1 MAKEMSIVAAAMLV
15 PKACLAAAEMA
26 FFSPALIASAFIL
39 YKHGLS
45 RQLGW
50 FYLVLLSIL
59 RLIGSSCTLYM
70 ATQSDYS
77 SSLIQTATI
86 TSAIGTAPLLLAL
99 MGFLARINEG
109 LEHKGL
115 GPIVFRP
122 IHLIS
127 LAALIVSIV
136 GATNVFDSSP
146 AAQETGKGLLEAAGI
161 LFLVIYLSLGGI
173 TIWSVIHLRWILASE
188 ISLVKACTLALPFLC
203 VRIVYTV
210 CVSFGSGTT
219 GVFSFGNVNVWVAAF
234 MQFFNEA
241 VVVSIFVFAGF
252 VTPKWERRE
261 IQEGVS
267 SKDDRDAENEVE
279 LGEVQRP
286 AQEHGRV

>member
-1 MAKEMSIVAAAMLV
+1 MLA
-15 PKACLAAAEMA
+15 PKACLAAAEVA
-26 FFSPALIASAFIL
+26 FFSPALVASAFIL

-70 ATQSDYS
+70 ATQRDYS
-77 SSLIQTATI
+77 GSLIQTATI
-86 TSAIGTAPLLLAL
+86 TSAVGTAPLLLAL
-99 MGFLARINEG
+99 MGFLVRVNEG

-115 GPIVFRP
+115 GPNVFRP

-136 GATNVFDSSP
+136 GATHVFDSSP
-146 AAQETGKGLLEAAGI
+146 SAQRTGKGLLEAAGI
-161 LFLVIYLSLGGI
+161 LFLVIYLSLCYI
-173 TIWSVIHLRWILASE
+173 TIRSAIHLRWILASE
-188 ISLVKACTLALPFLC
+188 KNLIKACTLALPFLC
-203 VRIVYTV
+203 VRIVFTV

-219 GVFSFGNVNVWVAAF
+219 GPFSFGDINVWVAAF
-234 MQFFNEA
+234 MQFLNET
-241 VVVSIFVFAGF
+241 VVVSAFVFAGF
-252 VTPKWERRE
+252 VTPKWERMG

-267 SKDDRDAENEVE
+267 SKDDRDAENKVE

-286 AQEHGRV
+286 AQECGRV

>member
-1 MAKEMSIVAAAMLV
+1 MAAPAMLG
-15 PKACLAAAEMA
+15 PKACLAAVEVA
-26 FFSPALIASAFIL
+26 FFSPAFVASAFIL
-39 YKHGLS
+39 YKHGWS

-50 FYLVLLSIL
+50 LYLVLLSIL

-99 MGFLARINEG
+99 MGFLGRVNEG

-115 GPIVFRP
+115 GPNVFRP

-127 LAALIVSIV
+127 LATLIVSII
-136 GATNVFDSSP
+136 GATNVFDSS
-146 AAQETGKGLLEAAGI
+146 ASAQETGKKLLEAAGI
-161 LFLVIYLSLGGI
+161 LFLVIYLSLCGI
-173 TIWSVIHLRWILASE
+173 TIWSIIRLRWILASE
-188 ISLVKACTLALPFLC
+188 KKLIKACAVALPFLC
-203 VRIVYTV
+203 VRMVFTV
-210 CVSFGSGTT
+210 CMSFGGST
-219 GVFSFGNVNVWVAAF
+219 GPFNFGNVNVWVAAF

-252 VTPKWERRE
+252 VTPRWERKE
-261 IQEGVS
+261 IREGVE
-267 SKDDRDAENEVE
+267 SKDGRDAEGEVE

-286 AQEHGRV
+286 EQECGRV

>member
-1 MAKEMSIVAAAMLV
+1 MLA
-15 PKACLAAAEMA
+15 PKACLAAAEVA
-26 FFSPALIASAFIL
+26 FFSPALVASAFIL

-59 RLIGSSCTLYM
+59 RLIGSSCTLYVG
-70 ATQSDYS
+70 TQRDYS

-99 MGFLARINEG
+99 MGFLVRVNEG

-115 GPIVFRP
+115 GPNVFRP

-136 GATNVFDSSP
+136 GATHVFDSSP
-146 AAQETGKGLLEAAGI
+146 SSQRTGKGLLEAAGI
-161 LFLVIYLSLGGI
+161 LFLVIYLSLCYI
-173 TIWSVIHLRWILASE
+173 TIRSAIHLRWILASE
-188 ISLVKACTLALPFLC
+188 KSLIKACTLALPFLC
-203 VRIVYTV
+203 VRIVFTV

-219 GVFSFGNVNVWVAAF
+219 GPFSFGDVNVWVAAF

-241 VVVSIFVFAGF
+241 VAISIFVFAGF
-252 VTPKWERRE
+252 VTPKWERMW

-267 SKDDRDAENEVE
+267 SKGERDAGNEVE
-279 LGEVQRP
+279 LGEVQTP
-286 AQEHGRV
+286 AQEYGRV